1 MNLLKRLLARLTPRP
16 RLAVKRPITGYK
28 QGAVLHTHTGL
39 AVHFT
44 LFGGGP
50 QPAPKATRPAR
61 KPPTGTRL
69 TNALLG
75 PPTRPATLAEVRR
88 RSVDTL
94 TAAQGLTGTA
104 YPTRQAVLAARRD
117 VQQGAVVNAAAR
129 VVAPRL
135 AQQATMQAPGRKPIK
150 VKAHTRA
157 DGTKVHAHTRV
168 RPGEGS

>member
-1 MNLLKRLLARLTPRP
+1 MNLLRRLLARLTPRP
-16 RLAVKRPITGYK
+16 RLAVARPITGHK

-44 LFGGGP
+44 LFGGGWP
-50 QPAPKATRPAR
+50 PAPTAPRR

-75 PPTRPATLAEVRR
+75 PPTRSATLAEVRR

-94 TAAQGLTGTA
+94 TAAQAVTGQT
-104 YPTRQAVLAARRD
+104 YPTRHEVLAARQTAARR
-117 VQQGAVVNAAAR
+117 AVDGAAR

-135 AQQATMQAPGRKPIK
+135 AKQSTMQAPGRKPIK

-157 DGTKVHAHTRV
+157 DGTKVHAHTRAV
-168 RPGEGS
+168 PGKGTK

>member
-1 MNLLKRLLARLTPRP
+1 MFHWFRKLFTVRRP
-16 RLAVKRPITGYK
+16 VTRTTRGGVT
-28 QGAVLHTHTGL
+28 HTHAGL
-39 AVHFT
+39 QIAFSPSFV
-44 LFGGGP
+44 FGA
-50 QPAPKATRPAR
+50 APKPAQPAR

-94 TAAQGLTGTA
+94 TAAQAVTGQT
-104 YPTRQAVLAARRD
+104 YPTRHEVLAARQTAARR
-117 VQQGAVVNAAAR
+117 AVDGAAR

-135 AQQATMQAPGRKPIK
+135 AKQSTMQAPGRKPIK

-157 DGTKVHAHTRV
+157 DGTKVHAHTRAV
-168 RPGEGS
+168 PGKGTK